1 MLQNGE
7 AWFLVAD
14 GRKAH
19 MWSQMRRGAPLE
31 RVTDG
36 EMDFSEE
43 DALEAQ
49 DRPVRVHESVGPM
62 RHGSGDDRDLRQEE
76 EDRFLARVMRRLDS
90 VAQAGG
96 FAHLV
101 IAAPPRAL
109 GVLRGLLTPALQQRL
124 RAEIPKDVVKETR
137 PDLQERFAEALRGA
151 G

>member
-1 MLQNGE
+1 MLEQGE

-14 GRKAH
+14 GRKAR
-19 MWSQMRRGAPLE
+19 MWLQVRRGASLE
-31 RVTDG
+31 RVADG
-36 EMDFSEE
+36 EMNFSDE

-49 DRPVRVHESVGPM
+49 DRPARVHESVGPM

-76 EDRFLARVMRRLDS
+76 EDRFLARVTQRLDKL
-90 VAQAGG
+90 AQAGG

-124 RAEIPKDVVKETR
+124 RAEIPKDVLKE
-137 PDLQERFAEALRGA
+137 PQPNLQARFAEALRSA
-151 G
+151 